1 MVSVLPDPDVAVHPG
16 RGNDDSRPV
25 RLPVE
30 DAETVVSRSA
40 ALSCTPMSSMAQY
53 SCTISLGK
61 AVEGYSV
68 LPTAMACPRS
78 SDQPVSVLPLT
89 VMAKMVICANVD
101 GWPSPSSTSW

>member
-1 MVSVLPDPDVAVHPG
+1 MGRTRVGQFQAEISRRLAPTIPRSSESVVIG
-16 RGNDDSRPV
+16 IG
-25 RLPVE
+25 
-30 DAETVVSRSA
+30 
-40 ALSCTPMSSMAQY
+40 ALSRTPMSSMTQC

-61 AVEGYSV
+61 AVEGYGV

-89 VMAKMVICANVD
+89 VMAKMVICASSVD